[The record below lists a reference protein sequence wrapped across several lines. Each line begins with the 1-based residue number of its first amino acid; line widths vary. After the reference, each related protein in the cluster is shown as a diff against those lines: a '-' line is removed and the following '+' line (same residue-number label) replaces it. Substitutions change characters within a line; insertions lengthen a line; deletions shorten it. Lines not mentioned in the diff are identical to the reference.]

1 MKKIAILLMLGA
13 AIAVAAAYR
22 TARHY
27 REDNAR
33 LLRNQT
39 ALSDSLRRYVTLCGE
54 HAASVEVLTLRC
66 DEFRRLRA
74 ADAERIRS
82 LGIRIRR
89 LESTAA
95 AATATAVEIRTPI
108 RDTIVVRD
116 TVHDTLRLFRWR
128 DPWVEV
134 EGRIVRDS
142 AECSVRSRDTLRQIV
157 HRIPRRFLFI
167 RFGTKAVRQ
176 EIVSS
181 NPHTEVVY
189 AEYVELK
196 RRRQR

>member
-1 MKKIAILLMLGA
+1 MKRTAIILALCA
-13 AIAVAAAYR
+13 AVALAAAHR
-22 TARHY
+22 TARRY
-27 REDNAR
+27 RDENSR
-33 LLRNQT
+33 LRRNQT
-39 ALSDSLRRYVTLCGE
+39 ALTDSLRRYVTLNGE
-54 HAASVEVLTLRC
+54 YAASVEALTLRC
-66 DEFRRLRA
+66 DEYRRLRA

-95 AATATAVEIRTPI
+95 AATATEVEIRTPL
-108 RDTIVVRD
+108 RDTLIVRD
-116 TVHDTLRLFRWR
+116 TVRDTVRFFRWR

-157 HRIPRRFLFI
+157 HRVPRRFLFI
-167 RFGTKAVRQ
+167 RYGTKAVRQ

-181 NPHTEVVY
+181 NPHTQVVY
-189 AEYVELK
+189 AEYVEVK